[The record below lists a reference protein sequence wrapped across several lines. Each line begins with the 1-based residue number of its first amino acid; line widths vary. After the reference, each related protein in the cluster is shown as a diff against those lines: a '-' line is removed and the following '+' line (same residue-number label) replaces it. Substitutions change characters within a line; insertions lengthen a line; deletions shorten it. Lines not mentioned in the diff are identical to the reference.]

1 MKISWTLESARK
13 TYQMHS
19 YGSLEKMLAD
29 LNESLELFQSFKNDH
44 PETINRIE
52 ILKLLITETEQK
64 IKNDEN

>member
-1 MKISWTLESARK
+1 
-13 TYQMHS
+13 MHS
-19 YGSLEKMLAD
+19 YGNSEKMLAD